1 MGSSA
6 QSPAVLFE
14 RRDLMWRG
22 GAVVVCALVARAVM
36 VGDTLWPRSP
46 DERAAAGQEG
56 WIHLPGTDL
65 AALRH

>member
-1 MGSSA
+1 MA
-6 QSPAVLFE
+6 LPEAV
-14 RRDLMWRG
+14 RG
-22 GAVVVCALVARAVM
+22 QCVDSHDHLDALVCALVARAVL
-36 VGDTLWPRSP
+36 VGATLWPRSP